1 MVAKYLHAGPGI
13 SIKVNPPFFLE
24 EACATSSR
32 ISPHPSIGEREFSPR
47 INLEGFAR
55 DEISKASIEFS
66 TYLDCVNV

>member
-13 SIKVNPPFFLE
+13 SIKVNPPSFE